1 MSDIDFKEF
10 GQVNPD
16 DLIPVVNEQELRKHL
31 VEHEPFNP
39 ASIRTWI
46 SDKLKV
52 DSQEGCRVRAI
63 YIDGVPAGWCGIQ
76 PDDTGYELA
85 VVISRKFWGN
95 GITIFKTLLG
105 WAKELGHNEVVFH
118 LLDSR
123 PEYKVLNKMAT
134 KVYKTEL
141 LGRCFTSYCIVV

>member
-39 ASIRTWI
+39 ASIRKWI